1 MPNLITL
8 VRILIV
14 PIFFSCLLYYTPD
27 RPELRIWA
35 FALFLL
41 ASLTDALDGLLA
53 RIKHQVTHLG
63 RFLDPLADKLL
74 VTSGYVGVILAS
86 GFPLKPPVWVV
97 VTILFRDLI
106 IVGGLILFFV
116 TNGKVE
122 ANPNFMGKITT
133 AFQMA
138 TMLSILLL
146 LPLSEILWLT
156 TAVLTIISGLIY
168 AARGLRKSTAKFQ

>member
-14 PIFFSCLLYYTPD
+14 PFFFSCLLYYTPD

-35 FALFLL
+35 FALFLF

-53 RIKHQVTHLG
+53 RIKRQITHLG
-63 RFLDPLADKLL
+63 KFLDPLADKLL
-74 VTSGYVGVILAS
+74 VTSGYLGVTLAVD
-86 GFPLKPPVWVV
+86 FPLKPPIWVV

-106 IVGGLILFFV
+106 IVGGLILFYV
-116 TNGKVE
+116 SNGKAE
-122 ANPNFMGKITT
+122 ANPNLVGKITT

-146 LPLSEILWLT
+146 LPASKFLWLA
-156 TAVLTIISGLIY
+156 TAGLTIISGFIY
-168 AARGLRKSTAKFQ
+168 AVRGLKKSTVKYQ